1 MTTVGEE
8 MTTGGEDIT
17 TLEPEDTAE
26 PEEGSGNVEVVEEE
40 DSQNVIIV
48 PSFDFTCTGEGLFGH
63 DSNCAKF
70 WLCKG
75 LCHPLCIYRNSYIIN
90 CYLSLKKFINLLF
103 LLQNL
108 MVI

>member
-26 PEEGSGNVEVVEEE
+26 PEEGSGDVEVEVAEEE

-75 LCHPLCIYRNSYIIN
+75 LCHPLYIIQISKLN
-90 CYLSLKKFINLLF
+90 VVTCCSRSLSIYFFSCRI
-103 LLQNL
+103 
-108 MVI
+108 